1 MKVLLICKALHFT
14 YKGGIQ
20 THVWELSQSLIDQG
34 LEVHILA
41 GSRPA
46 FRVKTRI
53 EAGRKII
60 ELPTLP
66 GYRVRW
72 FSNTIDEISFNIQV
86 VRWLLKHAGEYD
98 IIHFHGRS
106 GMAWPVFFPS
116 RLQNCLLTVHGLT
129 EEEWRHNRKTFDRWV
144 HARISNW
151 AESRAVRALPI
162 IIAVSLDQA
171 NRIHERFGR
180 SRLSIKMIPNGITQK
195 AYSPYPNSRTIAFV
209 GRMELIK
216 GVDLLPEMLANLDR
230 DVKLIMIG
238 KGPERPKLEK
248 MFQRKG
254 LSDRVTWTGDI
265 EPDEVIKVLEE
276 CDLLVLPSRYEPQGR
291 VVLEAMSIGRPF
303 VASRVGGIQDMLR
316 SGKEGILVD
325 SNDLKEVSLR
335 VSQILDKPDQAQ
347 AMGINGR
354 KTVRQFY
361 SWEILGDEIHTVYK
375 NLQPVSKPGID
386 QLVLSNE
393 QA

>member
-34 LEVHILA
+34 QDVHILA

-46 FRVKTRI
+46 FRVKSRV
-53 EAGRKII
+53 EKGRKII

-72 FSNTIDEISFNIQV
+72 FSITIDEISFNVQV
-86 VRWLLKHAGEYD
+86 VRWLLKHAAEYD

-106 GMAWPVFFPS
+106 GMAWPVLFPS
-116 RLQNCLLTVHGLT
+116 RLKNCLLTIHGLT

-144 HARISNW
+144 HARLSNW
-151 AESRAVRALPI
+151 AEKLAARRLPI
-162 IIAVSLDQA
+162 LIAVSMDQA

-180 SRLSIKMIPNGITQK
+180 SRLSIKMIPNGILQRP
-195 AYSPYPNSRTIAFV
+195 YSPYPNSKSIAFV

-216 GVDLLPEMLANLDR
+216 GVDLLPDFLENLEK
-230 DVKLIMIG
+230 DVTLFMVG
-238 KGPERPKLEK
+238 KGQERSLLEK
-248 MFQRKG
+248 RFTQKG
-254 LSDRVTWTGDI
+254 LEGRVVWTGDI
-265 EPDEVIKVLEE
+265 DPEAVIEVLEK
-276 CDLLVLPSRYEPQGR
+276 CDLLILPSRYEPQGR
-291 VVLEAMSIGRPF
+291 VILEAMSIGRPF

-325 SNDLKEVSLR
+325 SHNLQEVCAA
-335 VSQILDKPDQAQ
+335 VNKILCNADQGQ
-347 AMGINGR
+347 SMGINGR

-361 SWEILGDEIHTVYK
+361 SWEILGKEILSVYEGMLK
-375 NLQPVSKPGID
+375 NPALEPLEFIQ
-386 QLVLSNE
+386 
-393 QA
+393 

>member
-20 THVWELSQSLIDQG
+20 THVWELSQALIDQG

-46 FRVKTRI
+46 FRVKTRVVDD
-53 EAGRKII
+53 RKII

-86 VRWLLKHAGEYD
+86 VRWLLRHSTEYD

-116 RLQNCLLTVHGLT
+116 RLTNCLLTVHGLT
-129 EEEWRHNRKTFDRWV
+129 EEEWRHNRKTFDRWI
-144 HARISNW
+144 HARLSNW
-151 AESRAVRALPI
+151 AEKRAVRALPI
-162 IIAVSLDQA
+162 IIAVSMDQA

-180 SRLSIKMIPNGITQK
+180 SRLSIRMIPNGITQK
-195 AYSPYPNSRTIAFV
+195 AYSPYLNTRTIAFV

-216 GVDLLPEMLANLDR
+216 GVDLLPELLGNLDD
-230 DVKLIMIG
+230 DVRLMMVG
-238 KGPERPKLEK
+238 KGPERPLLER
-248 MFQRKG
+248 MFHRNG

-265 EPDEVIKVLEE
+265 EPEAVMKVLED
-276 CDLLVLPSRYEPQGR
+276 CDLLLLPSRYEPQGR

-325 SNDLKEVSLR
+325 SNNLKEVELGIN
-335 VSQILDKPDQAQ
+335 QILNHPDQAQ

-354 KTVRQFY
+354 KTVRKFY
-361 SWEILGDEIHTVYK
+361 SWDILGDEIHTVYK
-375 NLQPVSKPGID
+375 TLCPASTDFRPISTNR
-386 QLVLSNE
+386 
-393 QA
+393 

>member
-46 FRVKTRI
+46 FRVKSR
-53 EAGRKII
+53 EVEGRKII

-86 VRWLLKHAGEYD
+86 VRWLLKHYKEFD

-106 GMAWPVFFPS
+106 GMAWPIFFPS
-116 RLQNCLLTVHGLT
+116 RLKNCLLTVHGLT

-151 AESRAVRALPI
+151 AEKRAVRALPI
-162 IIAVSLDQA
+162 IIAVSMDQA
-171 NRIHERFGR
+171 NRIQERFGR

-195 AYSPYPNSRTIAFV
+195 EYSPYPNTRTIAFV

-216 GVDLLPEMLANLDR
+216 GVDLLPDLLAKLKS
-230 DVKLIMIG
+230 DVKLIMVG
-238 KGPERPKLEK
+238 KGPERPLLERL
-248 MFQRKG
+248 FQRNG
-254 LSDRVTWTGDI
+254 LSSRVTWTGDI
-265 EPDEVIKVLEE
+265 EPEAVMEILGHS
-276 CDLLVLPSRYEPQGR
+276 DLLVLPSRYEPQGR

-325 SNDLKEVSLR
+325 SNDLAEVSR
-335 VSQILDKPDQAQ
+335 AVQQILENPDQAQ

-361 SWEILGDEIHTVYK
+361 SWGILGKEIQAVYK
-375 NLQPVSKPGID
+375 SLQPTAQPIID

-393 QA
+393 KA

>member
-46 FRVKTRI
+46 FSVKTRKI
-53 EAGRKII
+53 EGRNII

-72 FSNTIDEISFNIQV
+72 FANTIDEISFNIQV
-86 VRWLLKHAGEYD
+86 VRWLLKHAKEFD
-98 IIHFHGRS
+98 ILHFHGRS

-116 RLQNCLLTVHGLT
+116 RLANCLLTVHGLT
-129 EEEWRHNRKTFDRWV
+129 EEEWRHNRKSFDRWI
-144 HARISNW
+144 HAKISNW
-151 AESRAVRALPI
+151 AEKRAVRALPI

-180 SRLSIKMIPNGITQK
+180 SRLSIKMIPNGILQK
-195 AYSPYPNSRTIAFV
+195 DYSPYPASQTIAFV

-216 GVDLLPEMLANLDR
+216 GVDMLPELLGGLEEQVQLVM
-230 DVKLIMIG
+230 VG
-238 KGPERPKLEK
+238 KGPERPFLERDFYK
-248 MFQRKG
+248 KG
-254 LSDRVTWTGDI
+254 LADRVTWTGDV
-265 EPDEVIKVLEE
+265 EPEAVTDILKS
-276 CDLLVLPSRYEPQGR
+276 CDLLLLPSRYEPQGR

-303 VASRVGGIQDMLR
+303 VASRVGGIQDMAR

-325 SNDLKEVSLR
+325 SYNTEEVR
-335 VSQILDKPDQAQ
+335 QAIVQILENPDLGQ

-361 SWEILGDEIHTVYK
+361 SWEILGGEIRSVYESLLTQSEK
-375 NLQPVSKPGID
+375 ELIA
-386 QLVLSNE
+386 LS
-393 QA
+393 Q

>member
-46 FRVKTRI
+46 FRVKSR
-53 EAGRKII
+53 EVDGRKII

-72 FSNTIDEISFNIQV
+72 FANTIDEISFNIQV
-86 VRWLLKHAGEYD
+86 VRWLLRHAEEYD
-98 IIHFHGRS
+98 VIHFHGRS

-116 RLQNCLLTVHGLT
+116 RLSNCLLTVHGLT
-129 EEEWRHNRKTFDRWV
+129 EEEWRHNRKTFDRWI

-151 AESRAVRALPI
+151 AEKRAVRSLPI

-195 AYSPYPNSRTIAFV
+195 DYSPSPRSKTIAFV

-216 GVDLLPEMLANLDR
+216 GVDILPGLLARLDKE
-230 DVKLIMIG
+230 VTLIMVG
-238 KGPERPKLEK
+238 KGPERHSLERS
-248 MFQRKG
+248 FRRSG
-254 LSDRVTWTGDI
+254 LTERVTWTGDI
-265 EPDEVIKVLEE
+265 EPEAVMEVLEG
-276 CDLLVLPSRYEPQGR
+276 CDLLILPSRYEPQGR

-325 SNDLKEVSLR
+325 CNNLEEVSR
-335 VSQILDKPDQAQ
+335 YVNQILQDPDHAQ

-361 SWEILGDEIHTVYK
+361 SWEILGSDIHSVYRS
-375 NLQPVSKPGID
+375 LLP
-386 QLVLSNE
+386 LSATKQSALTE
-393 QA
+393 

>member
-41 GSRPA
+41 GARPA
-46 FRVKTRI
+46 FRVNSH
-53 EAGRKII
+53 EVEGRTII

-86 VRWLLKHAGEYD
+86 VRWLFKHADEYD

-116 RLQNCLLTVHGLT
+116 RLSNCLLTVHGLT
-129 EEEWRHNRKTFDRWV
+129 EEEWRHNRKTIDRWI

-151 AESRAVRALPI
+151 AEKRAVKSLPI
-162 IIAVSLDQA
+162 IIAVSQDQA

-180 SRLSIKMIPNGITQK
+180 SRLSIKMIPNGITQRD
-195 AYSPYPNSRTIAFV
+195 YIPYPNSRTIAFV

-216 GVDLLPEMLANLDR
+216 GVDILPQLMDKLDET
-230 DVKLIMIG
+230 VKLIMVG
-238 KGPERPKLEK
+238 KGPERPLLEEN
-248 MFQRKG
+248 FRCNG
-254 LSDRVTWTGDI
+254 LSERVTWTGDI
-265 EPDEVIKVLEE
+265 EPDTVMKILEG

-291 VVLEAMSIGRPF
+291 VILEAMSIGRPF
-303 VASRVGGIQDMLR
+303 VASRVGGIQDMFR

-325 SNDLKEVSLR
+325 CNNLEEVSR
-335 VSQILDKPDQAQ
+335 SVNQILQDTNYAQ

-361 SWEILGDEIHTVYK
+361 SWEILGAEIYSVY
-375 NLQPVSKPGID
+375 NSLQPTPVID

-393 QA
+393 KE